1 MRLDEPCLIYHG
13 ARIDPSSFGE
23 RDGRSRLASDLRDIG
38 NHGGDPAV
46 LIVDE
51 SIAGEVADLPRPS
64 QNVILVAADEA
75 SERALA
81 DWSHLSVAGFAT
93 EAERQRMLRAAC
105 QLACARAVS
114 LRRRRQLGRANRE
127 LRELNRIGMQLTFER
142 DLDDLLHQI
151 LSLGKKFTASDGGG
165 LFLADPTATP
175 PRLDLHL
182 FKIDSIPDARPESMS
197 IIIDDTSIAGHSARV
212 RSPIVVDDAYD
223 LPEGATFVMNP
234 AFDERYGYRRRSML
248 FVPMVDHL
256 DRLVGLLAFV
266 NRKSD
271 PAARITSKED
281 ADRFVLPYTR
291 REVRLARSL
300 ASLAAV
306 SIENAQLHAQ
316 IEHTLES
323 VIEAAMSGV
332 DARDPA
338 TAGHSLRAAELSVKL
353 ARAVNA
359 ATTGPYRDVHFT
371 KKQIRELRLA
381 ALLHDLG
388 KLVVPEAVLIKSKK
402 LPPLLRERV
411 EARFDLI
418 RRTIELESCRLD
430 GAPSVDGLA
439 DKLEELDYMKS
450 VVREADEPSLL
461 PESTSSELRDIGRR
475 TFVGPN
481 GKPKHYLTE
490 EELHYLE
497 LPYGTLDEWERAEVE
512 EHVSATHR
520 FLARIPWTDDLKNI
534 ASYAYGHHEKL
545 DGTGYPRRLTANHIP
560 LQTRIITIA
569 DIYDALTE
577 ADRPY
582 KPAVSPQRALEI
594 LQTEADAGHVDS
606 ELLRIMIASKAYE

>member
-1 MRLDEPCLIYHG
+1 MRLDEPCLVYHG

-23 RDGRSRLASDLRDIG
+23 RDGRWRTASHLRELG
-38 NHGGDPAV
+38 HSGDGPAV

-51 SIAGEVADLPRPS
+51 SIAAEIASLPRPP
-64 QNVILVAADEA
+64 QNVILVAGDEP
-75 SERALA
+75 SERALTHR
-81 DWSHLSVAGFAT
+81 SHLSVVGLEAS
-93 EAERQRMLRAAC
+93 AERKEILRAAC
-105 QLACARAVS
+105 LLACARAVS

-151 LSLGKKFTASDGGG
+151 LSLGKKLTASDGAAV
-165 LFLADPTATP
+165 FLANPASKP
-175 PRLDLHL
+175 LRLDLLL
-182 FKIDSIPDARPESMS
+182 FQLDSVPDAQPDTFT
-197 IIIDDTSIAGHSARV
+197 IVIDDTSIAGHSARV
-212 RSPIVVDDAYD
+212 RAPIVVRDAYD
-223 LPEGATFVMNP
+223 LPPNATFIMDP
-234 AFDERYGYRRRSML
+234 AFDERFGYHRRSML

-271 PAARITSKED
+271 PAARITSKEA
-281 ADRFVLPYTR
+281 ADQFVLPYTR

-300 ASLAAV
+300 ASQAAV
-306 SIENAQLHAQ
+306 SIENAQLYAQ
-316 IEHTLES
+316 IEHTLEA
-323 VIEAAMSGV
+323 VVEAAVSAV

-353 ARAVNA
+353 ARAVNR

-388 KLVVPEAVLIKSKK
+388 KLVVPEDLLTKSTK
-402 LPPLLRERV
+402 LPPVLRERV
-411 EARFDLI
+411 NARFGLI
-418 RRTIELESCRLD
+418 RQTMALESCRRGGSAAD
-430 GAPSVDGLA
+430 LA
-439 DKLEELDYMKS
+439 RELEELDYMKA
-450 VVREADEPSLL
+450 VVRDADEPSLM
-461 PESTSSELRDIGRR
+461 PENPAVELGDIGRR
-475 TFVGPN
+475 TFVGAD
-481 GKPKHYLTE
+481 GKEHHYLTK
-490 EELHYLE
+490 EELHYLQ
-497 LPYGTLDEWERAEVE
+497 LPYGTLDERERAAVE

-520 FLARIPWTDDLKNI
+520 FLDHIPWTDDLRNI
-534 ASYAYGHHEKL
+534 AAYAYGHHEKL
-545 DGTGYPRRLTANHIP
+545 DGTGYPRRLTADHIP

-582 KPAVSPQRALEI
+582 KPAVSRQRALEI
-594 LQTEADAGHVDS
+594 LQAEADAGRIDA
-606 ELLRIMIASKAYE
+606 ELLRILIASKAYE